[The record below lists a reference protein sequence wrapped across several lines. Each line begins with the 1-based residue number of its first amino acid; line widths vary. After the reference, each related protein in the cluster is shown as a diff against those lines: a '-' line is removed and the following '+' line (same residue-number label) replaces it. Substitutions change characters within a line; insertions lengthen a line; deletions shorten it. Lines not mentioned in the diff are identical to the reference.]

1 MKTILL
7 LLSLSSL
14 SFAAGIDETIS
25 KIELEKNAK
34 CEYTNS
40 SSSFCLNNYCRQR
53 VFYTCTSN
61 DGDFKVKLGIR
72 YYNIGGRITNI
83 LVKNVSFIY

>member
-1 MKTILL
+1 MKTFLL
-7 LLSLSSL
+7 LLSLSTL

-25 KIELEKNAK
+25 KIEMEKNAK

-40 SSSFCLNNYCRQR
+40 SNSFCLNSYCRQR
-53 VFYTCTSN
+53 VYYTCTSN
-61 DGDFKVKLGIR
+61 EDDFKVKLGIR
-72 YYNIGGRITNI
+72 YYNIGGRVTNI